1 MCPMLRRL
9 ARHRPS
15 SLVAYTVAGAAV
27 VLATFLPWLHSG
39 TTSRTSYDLLGVLA
53 RLDIAPH
60 GIVSHL
66 VTWWPVVPLLVTMA
80 VVMAWWRW
88 WVPSMVTAAV
98 AVVYAGGVGTT
109 LVVATRG
116 TGIGVGAGPLLCAA
130 ASGVFLVTSVWMVF
144 THASE
149 RAARARTAAPP
160 GDPS

>member
-15 SLVAYTVAGAAV
+15 SLVAYTVAGAVV

-39 TTSRTSYDLLGVLA
+39 TTSRSSYDLLGVLA

-60 GIVSHL
+60 GMVSRL
-66 VTWWPVVPLLVTMA
+66 ITWWPVVPLLVTCA

-88 WVPSMVTAAV
+88 WVPSMVTALLAI
-98 AVVYAGGVGTT
+98 AYAGGVGTS

-116 TGIGVGAGPLLCAA
+116 TGIGLGVGPLLCAV

-149 RAARARTAAPP
+149 RAARART
-160 GDPS
+160 